1 MATFIS
7 LVSFTEQGI
16 RDFRASPERADKF
29 KSVAEDAGVKLKEV
43 YWTMGAYDIV
53 LIFEASD
60 EQAVVAAMIGI
71 GSLGNVRTQTLRAF
85 DSSEMKEIISKVPKA
100 KR

>member
-7 LVSFTEQGI
+7 LVNFTEQGI
-16 RDFRASPERADKF
+16 RDFRASPKRADKF
-29 KSVAEDAGVKLKEV
+29 KSVAEGAGVKLKEI

-60 EQAVVAAMIGI
+60 EHAVVAAMIGL
-71 GSLGNVRTQTLRAF
+71 GSLGNIRTQTLRAF
-85 DSSEMKEIISKVPKA
+85 GSSEMKKIISKAPKA